1 LTPLS
6 FIYLINQKFLEGD
19 RMQFDSF
26 SPIPEDDDELH
37 LPELVYWASL
47 GDIEQ
52 VEQALQ
58 EGLDVN
64 SADEEGYSALHAAA
78 ENDHLEVVKLLVSK
92 GADVDHR
99 STYTALELAEMAGNK
114 DVVAYLKSL
123 KGGI

>member
-1 LTPLS
+1 MT
-6 FIYLINQKFLEGD
+6 IK
-19 RMQFDSF
+19 SF
-26 SPIPEDDDELH
+26 SPIPEDDEELH
-37 LPELVYWASL
+37 LPELVYWASI
-47 GDIEQ
+47 GDVDQ
-52 VEQALQ
+52 VEQGLL

-64 SADEEGYSALHAAA
+64 SADEEGYSALQAAA
-78 ENDHLEVVKLLVSK
+78 ENDHLEIVKLLVSK

>member
-1 LTPLS
+1 MT
-6 FIYLINQKFLEGD
+6 IK
-19 RMQFDSF
+19 SF
-26 SPIPEDDDELH
+26 SPIPEDDEELH
-37 LPELVYWASL
+37 LPELVYWASI

-52 VEQALQ
+52 VENGLQ

-64 SADEEGYSALHAAA
+64 SADEEGYSALQAAA
-78 ENDHLEVVKLLVSK
+78 ENDHLEVVKLLISK

>member
-1 LTPLS
+1 
-6 FIYLINQKFLEGD
+6 
-19 RMQFDSF
+19 MQFDSF

-37 LPELVYWASL
+37 LPELVYWASI
-47 GDIEQ
+47 GD
-52 VEQALQ
+52 VEQIENGLQ

-64 SADEEGYSALHAAA
+64 SADEEGYSALQAAA

>member
-1 LTPLS
+1 MKLNS
-6 FIYLINQKFLEGD
+6 I
-19 RMQFDSF
+19 

-37 LPELVYWASL
+37 LPELVYWASV
-47 GDIEQ
+47 GDVEQ
-52 VEQALQ
+52 VEQGLQ
-58 EGLDVN
+58 EGLNVN
-64 SADEEGYSALHAAA
+64 SADEEGYSALQAAA

>member
-1 LTPLS
+1 MT
-6 FIYLINQKFLEGD
+6 IK
-19 RMQFDSF
+19 SF

-37 LPELVYWASL
+37 LPELVYWVSI
-47 GDIEQ
+47 GDVEQ
-52 VEQALQ
+52 VENGLQ

-64 SADEEGYSALHAAA
+64 SADEEGYSALQAAA
-78 ENDHLEVVKLLVSK
+78 ENDHLEIVKLLVSK

>member
-1 LTPLS
+1 MKL
-6 FIYLINQKFLEGD
+6 N
-19 RMQFDSF
+19 SF

-37 LPELVYWASL
+37 LPELVYWASI
-47 GDIEQ
+47 GDVEQ
-52 VEQALQ
+52 VEQGLQ
-58 EGLDVN
+58 EGLNVN
-64 SADEEGYSALHAAA
+64 SADEEGYSALQAAA

>member
-1 LTPLS
+1 MKL
-6 FIYLINQKFLEGD
+6 N
-19 RMQFDSF
+19 SF

-37 LPELVYWASL
+37 LPELVYWASI
-47 GDIEQ
+47 GD
-52 VEQALQ
+52 VEQIEKGLQ

-64 SADEEGYSALHAAA
+64 SADEEGYSALQAAA